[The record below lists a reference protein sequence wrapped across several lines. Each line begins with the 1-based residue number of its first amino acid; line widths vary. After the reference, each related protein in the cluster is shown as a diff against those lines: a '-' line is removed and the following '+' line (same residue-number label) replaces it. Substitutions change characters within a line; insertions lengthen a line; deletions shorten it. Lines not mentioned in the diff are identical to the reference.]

1 MKTLQLAAQL
11 NKASRRADDSVAIT
25 FITAEEIGTDLF
37 TQIDEYR
44 KVNGFVL
51 FKANE
56 ITLDEIPVEQAAIKG
71 QVSPSKY
78 LRSRLFAKHMAEGGK
93 KEDFPQRYEK
103 YIYGLAQEI
112 DDSYE
117 H

>member
-1 MKTLQLAAQL
+1 MKPLQLAAQL

-25 FITAEEIGTDLF
+25 LITAEEIGTDVF
-37 TQIDEYR
+37 SEIDQYR
-44 KVNGFVL
+44 KVNGYFL
-51 FKANE
+51 FKPNKF
-56 ITLDEIPVEQAAIKG
+56 TDKDIPDTDATISG
-71 QVSPSKY
+71 QKSPSKY
-78 LRSRLFAKHMAEGGK
+78 LRERLFAKHMAEGGK
-93 KEDFPQRYEK
+93 KEDFPERYEK